1 MSRYFQKVLPVLYK
15 FGDETKPALFPRL
28 NSYVDIVDQLK
39 VDFSFYEDYTVLSG
53 ERPDNVSKK
62 LYNNPDYY
70 WTFFLLNDH
79 LRESGW
85 PVASEHVLDLAKV
98 RYPHRTVTTKEDFTT
113 KPYDFPVGKV
123 VTGSVSG
130 TVGTIIRRDP
140 SLGQMVID
148 TTNTVLDKQR
158 TINLTVSE
166 TGFAEVD
173 VQDEFRETFHSVSLW
188 TFYKDDELIETTIER
203 TLGRLGKSASFQNIP
218 YSEGSSYYVVASY
231 YEGNRKD
238 NNFGDTESITYID
251 EETGIAIACELFKES
266 HQYEAV
272 HHYERDTYVAFD
284 LDTVSN
290 ILTSYDK
297 KVARQAVEE
306 ATNAELRVESEWV
319 DINPYTQTIPVGAK
333 AVSVLEY
340 YQQKNDALKEIKVL
354 KPDVIEDVVRTI
366 YENLQKVTVD

>member
-1 MSRYFQKVLPVLYK
+1 M
-15 FGDETKPALFPRL
+15 
-28 NSYVDIVDQLK
+28 
-39 VDFSFYEDYTVLSG
+39 
-53 ERPDNVSKK
+53 
-62 LYNNPDYY
+62 
-70 WTFFLLNDH
+70 
-79 LRESGW
+79 
-85 PVASEHVLDLAKV
+85 
-98 RYPHRTVTTKEDFTT
+98 
-113 KPYDFPVGKV
+113 
-123 VTGSVSG
+123 
-130 TVGTIIRRDP
+130 
-140 SLGQMVID
+140 
-148 TTNTVLDKQR
+148 
-158 TINLTVSE
+158 
-166 TGFAEVD
+166 D

-203 TLGRLGKSASFQNIP
+203 TLGRLGKSAAFQNIP
-218 YSEGSSYYVVASY
+218 YAEGSEYHVVASY

-340 YQQKNDALKEIKVL
+340 YQQKNDALKQIKVL
-354 KPDVIEDVVRTI
+354 KPDVIEDVVLSI
-366 YENLQKVTVD
+366 YENLESVTVS